1 MVGRDSFIKKGGIPN
16 KCVKNLIHVGEG
28 TKPREK
34 ITMLQTGKCILK
46 DLAEIGAWWVGN
58 RFKGNEYTV
67 KTVFFQ

>member
-1 MVGRDSFIKKGGIPN
+1 M
-16 KCVKNLIHVGEG
+16 CVKNLIHVGEG

-58 RFKGNEYTV
+58 KFKGNEYTV
-67 KTVFFQ
+67 KTVFFFNKKFN